1 MNNLQDMVN
10 QLEAKL
16 KASENQKTKLGQE
29 NTVLIK
35 EVEHCQVIIK
45 EITEKLRL
53 SDKSCSELGAKLK
66 EMTNLYE
73 RADRD
78 NKARAQEV
86 VKMGNGM
93 DRLKMANEV
102 LTRDKGKLEDELK
115 SIKMEFEGL
124 KKRAAD
130 MDRDNRK
137 LPHEREELARAYK
150 DANDGKTKALERV
163 AQLEK
168 ELAALRRDAEKGLGA
183 AKEEFESI
191 KKKLLIEIDTLTR
204 RLAESESRLK
214 NEVEVIKKKLAGSL
228 QQYDITFK
236 QLNQIQAEFKGLK
249 TSHDSSVKVI
259 KEYESKLTILTT
271 RVNELTTINNNL
283 TQAKGKLEK
292 ELSGV
297 SREYDDITRELKLAD
312 DRANKAGNDAKHF
325 ESLLR
330 EEQAKM
336 VNLVTAKKA
345 LENGVRSLSVKIE
358 EIESVS
364 VANSKRTI
372 QKMEIRIEELETMIN
387 SEKKTHSVT
396 MTELHKKE
404 QSIKQLLLQS
414 EEDRKN
420 ILILQESLD
429 KLNEK
434 IKMYKRQ
441 LEEQESIS
449 NSNIM
454 RVKKFQRELE
464 SAENRA
470 EEAESTLNQFRSR
483 ERVFAAAS
491 ARSEKVSDVQES
503 EVVVKKT
510 VNKVNV
516 SGGSAALASSLTSS
530 TSQQQESSSAL
541 QSC

>member
-1 MNNLQDMVN
+1 
-10 QLEAKL
+10 
-16 KASENQKTKLGQE
+16 
-29 NTVLIK
+29 
-35 EVEHCQVIIK
+35 
-45 EITEKLRL
+45 
-53 SDKSCSELGAKLK
+53 
-66 EMTNLYE
+66 
-73 RADRD
+73 
-78 NKARAQEV
+78 
-86 VKMGNGM
+86 MG

-137 LPHEREELARAYK
+137 LSHEREELARAYK

-214 NEVEVIKKKLAGSL
+214 NEVEVIKKKMSVTITELEMSLDASNKSNSQLQNTAKTQASKIMELTAAYDDVNKKLAGSL

-271 RVNELTTINNNL
+271 INNNL

-297 SREYDDITRELKLAD
+297 SREYDDITRELNLAD

-345 LENGVRSLSVKIE
+345 LENEVRSLSVKIE

-434 IKMYKRQ
+434 IKMFKRQ
-441 LEEQESIS
+441 LE
-449 NSNIM
+449 
-454 RVKKFQRELE
+454 
-464 SAENRA
+464 SAESRA

-491 ARSEKVSDVQES
+491 ARTEKVQDIQES
-503 EVVVKKT
+503 EVVVKK
-510 VNKVNV
+510 
-516 SGGSAALASSLTSS
+516 
-530 TSQQQESSSAL
+530 
-541 QSC
+541 